1 MSWKQRIHEELV
13 EIVGQWRD
21 IWHMGIVWLAR
32 DLCLNVRAQHR
43 HNLAFFERLLQ
54 PADPRR
60 FATKPPAN
68 WYGAPE
74 KEAPESGDLFQKKD
88 KGGIP
93 NVFDGQLK
101 WEGMDAHTVA
111 QQRAAKA
118 LETDDGSGVVI
129 TPAEHG
135 EMLAYRVS
143 KTQTGLHNV
152 ALAKLIKPLWEKDLK
167 PAEIAA
173 LLNYDRST
181 VAQYCTCLERA
192 RANGGKGKGN
202 AFEVEVP
209 NF

>member
-1 MSWKQRIHEELV
+1 MSWKQRFKEEIA

-21 IWHMGIVWLAR
+21 IWQIGIVESWQ
-32 DLCLNVRAQHR
+32 DLRAQHR
-43 HNLAFFERLLQ
+43 RNHKRLLQ
-54 PADPRR
+54 PADPRC

-74 KEAPESGDLFQKKD
+74 KEAPKGEDLLRKKERRLV
-88 KGGIP
+88 GWAGEFL
-93 NVFDGQLK
+93 FD
-101 WEGMDAHTVA
+101 EGETIA
-111 QQRAAKA
+111 QQRSAKT
-118 LETDDGSGVVI
+118 LEKDDGSGVEI

-143 KTQTGLHNV
+143 KTQTGLHNI
-152 ALAKLIKPLWEKDLK
+152 ALAKLIKPYWQKGIK

-181 VAQYCTCLERA
+181 VAQYCTCFERA
-192 RANGGKGKGN
+192 KANGSKGKGN